1 MENWSPQ
8 TAIFIQL
15 LTGTFGLVES
25 PFSTMLQNAKRTVF
39 DAVFFMVNSWE
50 NGSSWEKNSNF
61 TRWILSI
68 HSELSEDPQFFSF
81 SWREARAIFQR
92 SGGAC
97 HGAGA
102 N

>member
-8 TAIFIQL
+8 AAVFIQI

-25 PFSTMLQNAKRTVF
+25 PFSTMLQNAKRTAF
-39 DAVFFMVNSWE
+39 DAVFFMVNSW
-50 NGSSWEKNSNF
+50 SNSNF
-61 TRWILSI
+61 TRCLSI
-68 HSELSEDPQFFSF
+68 HGELSEDPLFFSF
-81 SWREARAIFQR
+81 SWLEARAIFQR